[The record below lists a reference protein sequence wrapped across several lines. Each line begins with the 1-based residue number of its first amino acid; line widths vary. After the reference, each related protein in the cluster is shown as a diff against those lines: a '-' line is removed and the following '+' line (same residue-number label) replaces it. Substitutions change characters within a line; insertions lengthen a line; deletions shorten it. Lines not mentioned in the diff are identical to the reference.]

1 MKKRLNPDEIQKD
14 LSIRIKKRREEL
26 NLTYSEISKN
36 TGLSASTLLRYEN
49 GSIKNIPADKIE
61 ILSDVLKMS
70 PIELM
75 GWNDAIPTDLSYEE
89 EKIVVSFRKLNS
101 NGKDK
106 IIEYVDDISLI
117 NKYKNI
123 QMCEVYSDNIN
134 IISTKQA
141 HNDNQ
146 DSDEEQELINKDF
159 EMMKKWKNNK

>member
-1 MKKRLNPDEIQKD
+1 MEVKTMKKRLNPDEIQKD

-26 NLTYSEISKN
+26 NLTYAKISKD
-36 TGLSASTLLRYEN
+36 TGLSKSTLLRYEN
-49 GSIKNIPADKIE
+49 GCIKNIPADKIE
-61 ILSDVLKMS
+61 LLSDALKMS

-75 GWNDAIPTDLSYEE
+75 GWNDNIPHDLSQDE

-134 IISTKQA
+134 IISTKRA
-141 HNDNQ
+141 HSDNQ
-146 DSDEEQELINKDF
+146 DSDEEQELMNKDF
-159 EMMKKWKNNK
+159 EMMKK